1 MHFCR
6 KDTAQTTLK
15 HLLLSLLRVHFEV
28 SASNGGYVEIINF
41 DHSGTIGSPKYYTG
55 QTITHKAELVIDL
68 IKPVHCSVGSTCS
81 DNMLDRGPP
90 ITKAVSE

>member
-1 MHFCR
+1 MYFVV
-6 KDTAQTTLK
+6 KTTLK
-15 HLLLSLLRVHFEV
+15 YVFPCLHRVHFEA
-28 SASNGGYVEIINF
+28 SASNGGYVKIKNY
-41 DHSGTIGSPKYYTG
+41 DYSGTVGAAKHYTG

-68 IKPVHCSVGSTCS
+68 VKPVHCSVGSTCS

>member
-1 MHFCR
+1 M
-6 KDTAQTTLK
+6 
-15 HLLLSLLRVHFEV
+15 
-28 SASNGGYVEIINF
+28 EIRNF
-41 DHSGTIGSPKYYTG
+41 DSGGTIGSPKYYNG

-68 IKPVHCSVGSTCS
+68 VKPVHCSVRSTCS

>member
-1 MHFCR
+1 MNI
-6 KDTAQTTLK
+6 TN
-15 HLLLSLLRVHFEV
+15 FEFDNSTNETV
-28 SASNGGYVEIINF
+28 GSPWPASNGGYVNITNF
-41 DHSGTIGSPKYYTG
+41 DNSTNETVGSPKYYTG

-68 IKPVHCSVGSTCS
+68 VKPVHCSVGSTCL